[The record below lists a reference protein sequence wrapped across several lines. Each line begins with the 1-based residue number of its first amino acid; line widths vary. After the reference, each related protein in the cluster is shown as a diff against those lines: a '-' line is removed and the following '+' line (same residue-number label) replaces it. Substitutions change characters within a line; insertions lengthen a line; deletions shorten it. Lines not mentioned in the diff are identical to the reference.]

1 MSQHSA
7 ERERV
12 ATLLFYTFLLG
23 LGYLVFR
30 LFQPYL
36 ASLAWASIA
45 VIVFHPMHRRLDERI
60 GATAAASISTV
71 AVMLMLVV
79 PGGLLATTFVREA
92 THASQSLAQAVADG
106 RLDRFQDM
114 LGWAQQRTL
123 GLEGWDL
130 GSLARTA
137 AERVAAFIAGQAGTI
152 VRNVAGFLVD
162 LIIMLFATFFLF
174 RDGRTLLGKLRRA
187 IPFEAGKRDRIIEQ
201 TRDLVYAS
209 VVSTLVVA
217 ILQGA
222 LGGLAFAILGIG
234 APVLWGVVMAFTSL
248 VPVVGSGIIWGPAA
262 VYLLVSGSV
271 ARGLILVAIGVGMIG
286 MVDNVVRPL
295 ILSGRTQLNG
305 LLVLISLLGGIGLFG
320 FIGVVLGPILVA
332 TGVGL
337 LEAYTRD
344 QGAEQP

>member
-36 ASLAWASIA
+36 TSLAWASIA
-45 VIVFHPMHRRLDERI
+45 VIVFHPVYRRLDDRI
-60 GATAAASISTV
+60 GATAAASISTM
-71 AVMLMLVV
+71 AVMLTLVV

-92 THASQSLAQAVADG
+92 THASQDLAQAVADG
-106 RLDRFQDM
+106 RLDRFQDL
-114 LGWAQQRTL
+114 LGWAQQRML

-130 GSLARTA
+130 ASIARTG
-137 AERVAAFIAGQAGTI
+137 AERVAAFIAGQAGTV

-209 VVSTLVVA
+209 VMSTLVVA

-248 VPVVGSGIIWGPAA
+248 IPVVGSGIIWGPAA

-271 ARGLILVAIGVGMIG
+271 ARGLILVVIGVGMIG